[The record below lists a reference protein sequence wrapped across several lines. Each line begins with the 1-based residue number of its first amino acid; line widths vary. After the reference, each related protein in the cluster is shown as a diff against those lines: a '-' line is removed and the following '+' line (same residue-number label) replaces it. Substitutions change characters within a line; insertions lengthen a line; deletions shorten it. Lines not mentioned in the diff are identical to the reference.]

1 MQKTLLSLIFLAAC
15 FLTATAQRQWDRP
28 MQLKKCTINISAD
41 PFTAITYIE
50 MEFYN
55 PNDSEIEG
63 LHRFQLQPGQA
74 ITAFQLDLYG
84 KFRDGSIEEKWK
96 AANAY
101 NTIVGK
107 RIDPALL
114 QWDGYNSYSLRIYP
128 IAARSTRRVSM
139 TIQQAMKPGPQSID
153 YLLPLNI
160 ADTVEEFSAKVQV
173 GGTSIKPFFTNGL
186 LQGRFSSARGDH
198 QFQTSAHKIQM
209 NKPIAF
215 SLSLLG
221 ASDYCTL
228 QKDNTTYFALRY
240 WARDMEY
247 DFSPKKVTVFWD
259 VSASGNTRNV
269 EKEISLLK
277 QYISYYKIS
286 QLTIIPF
293 NYRLQDTAVFY
304 PSGSDSRWDNYLR
317 SRQYDGATQLGVI
330 DLSTLKDD
338 AILVFTDGN
347 NSYGRDMPLPG
358 KAYIYCIS
366 SNNTNHSHLGKILGE
381 SGGRVID
388 LEKTRISEAIPL
400 MGKAKQV
407 LLDVRSASG
416 KTMIDYQSMLPE
428 AGQLMLAGTLGGFMD
443 TLLFIYGNNNS
454 EDRVEKIAV
463 NSFSSCS
470 SPSLDRLEALMEFD
484 GIVRNGQWDKALA
497 FGRKEKIVT
506 PNTSYIVLERVE
518 DYVRYNIEPPKELE
532 EECLQQGYVK
542 REPVPVKQLTQMDV
556 LRNVTAMYNQ
566 WIRMWDS
573 QAAPINPSAPIAAN
587 TTTDTKANT
596 APMAQPEIAK
606 EEPASRADLQE
617 VVVTGMGIERRRE
630 LGYSISYRSNDIF
643 RSGFTSIDQVLQGR
657 VAGVQ
662 VTATNDPAFSPGN
675 QLSNIRIRGL
685 GSFSNSAPLYV
696 LDGMPVS
703 GSIDNLVN
711 LGDVEN
717 ITVLKDA
724 QATALY
730 GGRGANGVIL
740 IRTKKGS
747 YQRNSYYG
755 NKPYKLKNM
764 EDVDYVK
771 ELKQVASSEKI
782 SKYRELQQ
790 SYGNEPGFY
799 LDAAQHLFEAGYVSE
814 AVAAL
819 TNAAEASHG
828 SMPLLKAIA
837 FMLDEWKQYDEAIPL
852 LESMRHAGGGLEA
865 VRNLALAWHRKGN
878 HQKAADLLY
887 EGIMTNLQQREAQYL
902 PLKALMLND
911 LNAIIA
917 THRDSLNLS
926 AMNKELIRPLP
937 VDLRIVVEGNS
948 DILDAVCMVE
958 PGGNETCNVYNGI
971 PVKTGYFSK
980 ALDGTGEYQTI
991 TAKKGTYRL
1000 RVTYYDHYR
1009 DLNVPAV
1016 VRITTYRNF
1025 GKPNQ
1030 QVHVQHV
1037 TLDNQNGTVEIA
1049 EIKW

>member
-1 MQKTLLSLIFLAAC
+1 MQKTLLSLILLAAC

-41 PFTAITYIE
+41 PFTATTYIE

-128 IAARSTRRVSM
+128 IAARGTRRVSM
-139 TIQQAMKPGPQSID
+139 TIQQAMKAGKESID

-160 ADTVEEFSAKVQV
+160 ADTVDEFSALVQV
-173 GGTSIKPFFTNGL
+173 GGTTHKPIFRGGL
-186 LQGRFSSARGDH
+186 LQGRFSSAREDH
-198 QFQTSAHKIQM
+198 QFRASFHKILL
-209 NKPIAF
+209 NRPISF
-215 SLSLLG
+215 SLPLLG
-221 ASDYCTL
+221 NSDFCTRT
-228 QKDNTTYFALRY
+228 KDNTTYFALRY
-240 WARDMEY
+240 QPSGSTEY
-247 DFSPKKVTVFWD
+247 DFSPKRVTVFWD

-277 QYISYYKIS
+277 QYISYYSIS

-304 PSGSDSRWDNYLR
+304 PSGGDSRWDNYLR

-338 AILVFTDGN
+338 AILLFTDGN
-347 NSYGRDMPLPG
+347 NSYGRDMPMPG
-358 KAYIYCIS
+358 NAYLYCIS
-366 SNNTNHSHLGKILGE
+366 SNNTNHPHLDRIIGE

-388 LEKTRISEAIPL
+388 LEKTRISEAITV
-400 MGKAKQV
+400 MGKAKQL
-407 LLDVRSASG
+407 LLDIQSASG
-416 KTMIDYQSMLPE
+416 KTVIDHQSLLPE

-443 TLLFIYGNNNS
+443 TLLFVYGNNNRK
-454 EDRVEKIAV
+454 DRVEKLVITR
-463 NSFSSCS
+463 SSSCF
-470 SPSLDRLEALMEFD
+470 SPALDRLEALLEFD
-484 GIVRNGQWDKALA
+484 AIVKQHQWDKMLA
-497 FGRKEKIVT
+497 FGRKERIVT

-556 LRNVTAMYNQ
+556 LRDVTAMYNH

-573 QAAPINPSAPIAAN
+573 QAAPINPSAPVSSNTAVNTKEDRGGAPVAAN
-587 TTTDTKANT
+587 
-596 APMAQPEIAK
+596 I
-606 EEPASRADLQE
+606 EPAVADKERSVSHEGLNE
-617 VVVTGMGIERRRE
+617 VVVTSYSSMRKQS
-630 LGYSISYRSNDIF
+630 LGSVVVRSDEISRG
-643 RSGFTSIDQVLQGR
+643 GFTSVEQALQGR
-657 VAGVQ
+657 VAGIQ
-662 VTATNDPAFSPGN
+662 ISSGNGFAASPGS

-685 GSFSNSAPLYV
+685 NSLNNNSLPLYV
-696 LDGMPVS
+696 LDGVPVS
-703 GSIDNLVN
+703 GSLDNLLNVN
-711 LGDVEN
+711 DVEK

-730 GGRGANGVIL
+730 GSSGANGVIL
-740 IRTKKGS
+740 IETKKGR
-747 YQRNSYYG
+747 YQRNYYYDH

-764 EDVDYVK
+764 EDVDYLK
-771 ELKQVASSEKI
+771 ELKQVGSLDKI

-799 LDAAQHLFEAGYVSE
+799 LDAAQHLFETGFVSE

-828 SMPLLKAIA
+828 SMAVLKAIA
-837 FMLDEWKQYDEAIPL
+837 FMLDEWKQYDEAIRL
-852 LESMRHAGGGLEA
+852 LEGMRQTGGGIEA

-878 HQKAADLLY
+878 HQK
-887 EGIMTNLQQREAQYL
+887 
-902 PLKALMLND
+902 
-911 LNAIIA
+911 
-917 THRDSLNLS
+917 
-926 AMNKELIRPLP
+926 
-937 VDLRIVVEGNS
+937 
-948 DILDAVCMVE
+948 
-958 PGGNETCNVYNGI
+958 
-971 PVKTGYFSK
+971 
-980 ALDGTGEYQTI
+980 
-991 TAKKGTYRL
+991 
-1000 RVTYYDHYR
+1000 
-1009 DLNVPAV
+1009 
-1016 VRITTYRNF
+1016 
-1025 GKPNQ
+1025 
-1030 QVHVQHV
+1030 
-1037 TLDNQNGTVEIA
+1037 
-1049 EIKW
+1049 